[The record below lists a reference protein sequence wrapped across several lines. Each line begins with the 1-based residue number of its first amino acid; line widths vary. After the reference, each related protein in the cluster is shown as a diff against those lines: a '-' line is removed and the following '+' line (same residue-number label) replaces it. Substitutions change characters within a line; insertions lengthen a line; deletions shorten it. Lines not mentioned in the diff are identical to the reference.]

1 MCFVHWLML
10 TVAASQLGGGIEET
24 STNCLL
30 SGNQPA
36 AAGKSAFP
44 PLSNLR
50 TLRER
55 LKVVD
60 GITNKLDGRIKV
72 RVCLRKL
79 PSTPVVSK
87 TNW

>member
-36 AAGKSAFP
+36 TAGKSAFP
-44 PLSNLR
+44 LLSNLR